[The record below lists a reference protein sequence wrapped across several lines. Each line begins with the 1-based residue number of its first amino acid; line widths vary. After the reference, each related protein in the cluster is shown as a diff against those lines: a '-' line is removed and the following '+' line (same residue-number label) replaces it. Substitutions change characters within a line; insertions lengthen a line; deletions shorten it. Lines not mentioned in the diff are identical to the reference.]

1 MYLSIYLSIYLIYLS
16 IYMYLSIYLSIYLF
30 IYLTK
35 YTAQLDFITH
45 VSGFHCTDCTV
56 PLARNF
62 PITRACETS
71 DGTSLARNE
80 LHASLPLATDAPI
93 ISAFLLVCSRVNR
106 ESLAKYKFLK
116 RYDAEKKL
124 HCMKLQLIV
133 V

>member
-1 MYLSIYLSIYLIYLS
+1 MGRSFFSKARDSRKIWRLLRECRSLYIENDG
-16 IYMYLSIYLSIYLF
+16 
-30 IYLTK
+30 LTRK
-35 YTAQLDFITH
+35 A
-45 VSGFHCTDCTV
+45 STV

-71 DGTSLARNE
+71 DGASLARNE

>member
-1 MYLSIYLSIYLIYLS
+1 MLLCLMNGVALA
-16 IYMYLSIYLSIYLF
+16 F
-30 IYLTK
+30 I
-35 YTAQLDFITH
+35 QL
-45 VSGFHCTDCTV
+45 TV

-71 DGTSLARNE
+71 DGASLARNE

>member
-1 MYLSIYLSIYLIYLS
+1 MLQLVLKLTLLKVFLYHLCAVHVDNMSAKIKLSANKNEGATSHDRL
-16 IYMYLSIYLSIYLF
+16 
-30 IYLTK
+30 K
-35 YTAQLDFITH
+35 NVD
-45 VSGFHCTDCTV
+45 TV

-71 DGTSLARNE
+71 DGASLARNE

-124 HCMKLQLIV
+124 LV
-133 V
+133 

>member
-1 MYLSIYLSIYLIYLS
+1 MQQSFALLHAQIILISSHIVSIYV
-16 IYMYLSIYLSIYLF
+16 
-30 IYLTK
+30 
-35 YTAQLDFITH
+35 Q
-45 VSGFHCTDCTV
+45 VFHTV

-62 PITRACETS
+62 PNTRACETS
-71 DGTSLARNE
+71 DGASLARNE

>member
-1 MYLSIYLSIYLIYLS
+1 MSNVLI
-16 IYMYLSIYLSIYLF
+16 
-30 IYLTK
+30 
-35 YTAQLDFITH
+35 LDTQEPWICQW
-45 VSGFHCTDCTV
+45 VEFH
-56 PLARNF
+56 
-62 PITRACETS
+62 ETS
-71 DGTSLARNE
+71 DGASLARNE

>member
-1 MYLSIYLSIYLIYLS
+1 MPNLIEVETVKIKGEWFCQFSKKRLPY
-16 IYMYLSIYLSIYLF
+16 
-30 IYLTK
+30 K
-35 YTAQLDFITH
+35 
-45 VSGFHCTDCTV
+45 TDSTV

-71 DGTSLARNE
+71 DGASLARNE

>member
-1 MYLSIYLSIYLIYLS
+1 MIII
-16 IYMYLSIYLSIYLF
+16 IVVIIIF
-30 IYLTK
+30 IIFHY
-35 YTAQLDFITH
+35 FIIK
-45 VSGFHCTDCTV
+45 VSHTV

-71 DGTSLARNE
+71 DGASLARNE

-133 V
+133 VWPFSYSIILL

>member
-1 MYLSIYLSIYLIYLS
+1 MFVAIVFLFLYLCHN
-16 IYMYLSIYLSIYLF
+16 MDE
-30 IYLTK
+30 
-35 YTAQLDFITH
+35 A
-45 VSGFHCTDCTV
+45 TV

-71 DGTSLARNE
+71 DGASLARNE

>member
-1 MYLSIYLSIYLIYLS
+1 MLFMLVLLSCINLQFSTCRLQI
-16 IYMYLSIYLSIYLF
+16 
-30 IYLTK
+30 
-35 YTAQLDFITH
+35 H
-45 VSGFHCTDCTV
+45 VPTV

-71 DGTSLARNE
+71 DGVSLARNE

-93 ISAFLLVCSRVNR
+93 ISAFLLVCSCVNR

>member
-1 MYLSIYLSIYLIYLS
+1 MY
-16 IYMYLSIYLSIYLF
+16 
-30 IYLTK
+30 T
-35 YTAQLDFITH
+35 
-45 VSGFHCTDCTV
+45 CTV

-62 PITRACETS
+62 SITRACETS
-71 DGTSLARNE
+71 DGASLARNE

-106 ESLAKYKFLK
+106 ESLAKYKILK

>member
-1 MYLSIYLSIYLIYLS
+1 MQTGTLQYRSRETFPSR
-16 IYMYLSIYLSIYLF
+16 
-30 IYLTK
+30 
-35 YTAQLDFITH
+35 
-45 VSGFHCTDCTV
+45 
-56 PLARNF
+56 AR
-62 PITRACETS
+62 
-71 DGTSLARNE
+71 DGASLARNE